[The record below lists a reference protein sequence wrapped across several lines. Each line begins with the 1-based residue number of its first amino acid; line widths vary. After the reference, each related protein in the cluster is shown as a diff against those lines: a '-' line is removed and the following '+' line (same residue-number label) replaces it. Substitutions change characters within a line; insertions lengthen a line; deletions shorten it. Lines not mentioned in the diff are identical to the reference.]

1 MIKFREIFDG
11 RKGESDLV
19 SDKWSSYIEIYD
31 KIFDKFSDK
40 EISIVEIG
48 VQNGGS
54 LEVYNQYFPNSE
66 VIIGID
72 NNEGC
77 RKLKFTTNKIKLIIG
92 NAAEKSIIP
101 KLNNYAPKYD
111 IIVDDGSHTSE
122 DIIRSF
128 SNLFSLIKNNGIYV
142 IEDMHTSYFQSCQN
156 GLYAPFSANTFFKLI
171 SDIINYEFWNNNLK
185 PSDILN
191 DFKKKYNFQ
200 LSDYDCTSI
209 KSISFYNSVCVIEK
223 GADLSI
229 GKRVFSGKKEM
240 IVHTTN
246 YGVNVEDIFDIDKS
260 LIENPT
266 PPEIL
271 KLEFDIKLQEM
282 KNSITKLENNFSIKK
297 DECDKMIYTNNL
309 YKNTNIFK
317 LLQLRFIRIMY
328 VLSTKLFKKRNPMN
342 FLLRLLVKFNII
354 SQETVDVFIK
364 YE

>member
-31 KIFDKFSDK
+31 KIFDIFSNK
-40 EISIVEIG
+40 KISMVEIG

-72 NNEGC
+72 RNEEC
-77 RKLKFTTNKIKLIIG
+77 RKLKFTTNKIKLIID
-92 NAAEKSIIP
+92 NAADKSIIS
-101 KLNNYAPKYD
+101 KLNNYAQKYD
-111 IIVDDGSHTSE
+111 IIIDDGSHTSE
-122 DIIRSF
+122 DIIKSF
-128 SNLFSLIKNNGIYV
+128 SILFPLIKNNGIYV

-156 GLYAPFSANTFFKLI
+156 GLYAPFSANTFFKLL
-171 SDIINYEFWNNNLK
+171 SDIVNYEFWNNNLK

-191 DFKKKYNFQ
+191 DFKKKYNFH

-223 GADLSI
+223 GVDLSI

-240 IVHTTN
+240 VVHTTN
-246 YGVNVEDIFDIDKS
+246 YGVNVEDIFNIDKN

-271 KLEFDIKLQEM
+271 NLEFDRKLQEM
-282 KNSITKLENNFSIKK
+282 KDSINKLENDLSIKK
-297 DECDKMIYTNNL
+297 DECDRMIYTNNF
-309 YKNTNIFK
+309 YKNKNIFI
-317 LLQLRFIRIMY
+317 LLQIRVMRIVY
-328 VLSTKLFKKRNPMN
+328 VLSTKVFKKRNPIN
-342 FLLRLLVKFNII
+342 FLLRLLVRFNII
-354 SQETVDVFIK
+354 SQETVDHFIK